1 MDTRALATEFYE
13 MLKEN
18 KHEEAQARFYSDDIR
33 SIEPMPGEHSDVT
46 GKAALAEKYK
56 WWEANT
62 TIHDEGMGDGAKV
75 HGDQFA
81 ITFWIDVTMTGMD
94 RMKMEEVGLYTVK
107 DGKIVE
113 ERFFY

>member
-1 MDTRALATEFYE
+1 MDIRELAAEFYA
-13 MLKEN
+13 LIKDN
-18 KHEEAQARFYSDDIR
+18 KIAEAQEKFYSDDIR

-56 WWEANT
+56 WWEANAT
-62 TIHDEGMGDGAKV
+62 VHDEGMGDGPKV

-94 RMKMEEVGLYTVK
+94 RMKMDEVGLYTVK